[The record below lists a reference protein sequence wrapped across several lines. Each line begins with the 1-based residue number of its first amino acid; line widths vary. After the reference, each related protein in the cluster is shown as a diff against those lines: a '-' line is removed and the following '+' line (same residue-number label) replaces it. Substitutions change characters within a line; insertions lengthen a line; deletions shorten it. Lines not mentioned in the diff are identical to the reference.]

1 MTCGGPF
8 GFLSLLENHSPWLH
22 FWWSQRDDQPNSTI
36 HFLNKLLDSL
46 DNFRIWGLRCVC
58 IGAREDNTRVYAR
71 PTPRGIN
78 AEVWS
83 DCAAGVGENRFPFQF
98 EPRPVQNLLGPK
110 LRLATRTLFRVSGW
124 LWHDMTTNCRPNNP
138 AETVLPKRACHGDF

>member
-1 MTCGGPF
+1 M
-8 GFLSLLENHSPWLH
+8 
-22 FWWSQRDDQPNSTI
+22 
-36 HFLNKLLDSL
+36 NKLLDSL

-98 EPRPVQNLLGPK
+98 EPRPIQNLLGSTP
-110 LRLATRTLFRVSGW
+110 
-124 LWHDMTTNCRPNNP
+124 
-138 AETVLPKRACHGDF
+138 RACEVEKEKVVNINVKLQGVEGG